1 MKTQNV
7 LKAEWK
13 EGTGKR
19 VQSRAPWMVA
29 GAALAMI
36 GMNPAPARA
45 HGFEAGRFF
54 PPTIQTDDPF
64 ATDELSLPTVLF
76 FQNPG
81 TPATKTAD
89 TSFEFDKEIFPKFAV
104 GIADG
109 VQYQSPEGMPSATGF
124 DNLEL
129 SAKYQL
135 WEVPEHEW
143 IFSVGAIWDVG
154 GTGSKKIGSDSA
166 NTFTPT
172 IYFGKGMG
180 DIPDALD
187 ALKPFAVT
195 GTFGVDLPTE
205 GEQNALETGIAV
217 EYSLPYL
224 QTQVKDIGLP
234 EPFKNMIPLVEFA
247 FTTPINRG
255 YGPTTGTINPGV
267 LYETR
272 YFQLGAE
279 AVIPANSATGSRVG
293 AVVNVQ
299 IFLDDIFPT
308 VFGHPLFGGKDE

>member
-1 MKTQNV
+1 MCKHSE
-7 LKAEWK
+7 A
-13 EGTGKR
+13 TGIRAK
-19 VQSRAPWMVA
+19 SRIPWLVA
-29 GAALAMI
+29 GAALAA
-36 GMNPAPARA
+36 GSLTSTVARA

-64 ATDELSLPTVLF
+64 ATDELSLPTVEY

-81 TPATKTAD
+81 TPATKTVD
-89 TSFEFDKEIFPKFAV
+89 SSFEFDKELFPKFAV
-104 GIADG
+104 GISDG
-109 VQYQSPEGMPSATGF
+109 VQYQSPDGLPSATGF

-154 GTGSKKIGSDSA
+154 GTGSKKIGATTA

-180 DIPDALD
+180 DIPDSLD
-187 ALKPFAVT
+187 ALKPLAVT
-195 GTFGVDLPTE
+195 GTFGVDIPTQ
-205 GEQNALETGIAV
+205 GVQNALETGVAV

-224 QTQVKDIGLP
+224 QSQVKDIGLP
-234 EPFKNMIPLVEFA
+234 EPFKSMIPLVEFA

-267 LYETR
+267 LYETQ

-279 AVIPANSATGSRVG
+279 AVIPANSPTGSRVG

-299 IFLDDIFPT
+299 IFLDDIFPQT
-308 VFGHPLFGGKDE
+308 FGHPLFGGKDE